1 MASEPRDTYNPTQTV
16 EPTVGAP
23 NDYATVHADSG
34 SFGGQVAA
42 ATEGLGQKVQQAG
55 QDTFNT
61 AMQFQGQLNEIAATK
76 GEADLAELQGNIKS
90 EYQSKEG
97 LEAVAA
103 HPDYVQ
109 KLRDAQDQV
118 MGTMPNVAAKRSFA
132 MLTARSTAY
141 GIRDMGDYAAT
152 QFKIAQKRSTTAGLN
167 LAQDQAGDPA
177 VANDPQRFADVQQ
190 SIKFYAQK
198 SLQDDGMV
206 PVGADGKPSVDD
218 KGDIVFP
225 DTPAGNQAKV
235 MYDNTISTEMGK
247 AYVEKYKTLLNDP
260 QTGAD
265 KAWTDF
271 QQNRDDIPP
280 QATAQI
286 LAMIRPRVID
296 SQTRG
301 IADSVIAGVHNG
313 YQATLSGSQPSTGG
327 IAATNQANNN
337 PGNLRVP
344 GSTTQFQQFATPAAG
359 LQAIDHQLGLYVS
372 RGNNTISGMISTYA
386 PPGDHNNTPAY
397 IAAVSQRTG
406 IDPNKPISSTDIPK
420 IRDAIVQVETG
431 GRAPGKSTNGQ
442 PPTNQNGGFMS
453 QADYFRTH
461 LDDVLSQARQRATTA
476 GLEPMA
482 VDQAVSRTYTEV
494 QKVISQQD
502 LSDRAN
508 VDLVQRAINGDL
520 SNGQKPVT
528 EQELMNISPDVKQ
541 AYQTVQMR
549 DPFSASNVVNRM
561 LPNNAKGNAKD
572 YGPQFWKYYD
582 GIESGH
588 ITNPTQLIAGAGP
601 GLSNVGIQVLNKEMA
616 NRNTPE
622 GQAASTA
629 QYNFL
634 KQLHN
639 NATGQSM
646 FPGTQSATLEQN
658 FVKQLPAVLQAI
670 QFAKANNVPQAK
682 MFDPNDPNYVGNAFE
697 MPDPEKVLKEASKS
711 NLYKFPGTQTSSID
725 TAKGNNDLLA
735 MIKNKQITPIQAR
748 QFALKKGWVVE
759 APPVPGAHDND

>member
-1 MASEPRDTYNPTQTV
+1 MATEPRDTYNPTQTV

-97 LEAVAA
+97 LEAVGA
-103 HPDYVQ
+103 HPEYVQ

-118 MGTMPNVAAKRSFA
+118 MDTMPNVAAKRSFA

-152 QFKIAQKRSTTAGLN
+152 QFKVAQKRSTTAGLN

-198 SLQDDGMV
+198 SLQDDGMI

-271 QQNRDDIPP
+271 QKNRDDIPP

-313 YQATLSGSQPSTGG
+313 YQTTIGGGQTDDKTAGYTEDGVSAIVTGAIPGARITNTVRTPQQNQAVNGVSNSLHMVGRALDFVPPPGMSLQDAATRIQQTNPNLKVVVEGPGADHSTGPHLHIQWG
-327 IAATNQANNN
+327 
-337 PGNLRVP
+337 P
-344 GSTTQFQQFATPAAG
+344 S
-359 LQAIDHQLGLYVS
+359 
-372 RGNNTISGMISTYA
+372 
-386 PPGDHNNTPAY
+386 
-397 IAAVSQRTG
+397 
-406 IDPNKPISSTDIPK
+406 
-420 IRDAIVQVETG
+420 
-431 GRAPGKSTNGQ
+431 NGQ

-453 QADYFRTH
+453 QADYYRTH
-461 LDDVLSQARQRATTA
+461 LDDIIEQAGKRAEAA
-476 GLEPMA
+476 GLEPLA
-482 VDQAVSRTYTEV
+482 VDQAKARTFTDV
-494 QKVISQQD
+494 QRLISQQD

-508 VDLVQRAINGDL
+508 VDLVQRAINGNL
-520 SNGQKPVT
+520 SNDQKPVT
-528 EQELMNISPDVKQ
+528 EQELMNISPEVKQ

-549 DPFSASNVVNRM
+549 DPLAASNVINRM

-572 YGPQFWKYYD
+572 YGPDFWKYYD

-616 NRNTPE
+616 DRNTPE
-622 GQAASTA
+622 GQSAATA

-646 FPGTQSATLEQN
+646 FPGVQSADLEKN
-658 FVKQLPAVLQAI
+658 FVKQLPAVLHAI

-697 MPDPEKVLKEASKS
+697 MPDPAKVVKEAQK
-711 NLYKFPGTQTSSID
+711 NLLNKFTNTSQSQSID
-725 TAKGNNDLLA
+725 TAKGNNDLLT
-735 MIKNKQITPIQAR
+735 MIKNKQITPVQAR

-759 APPVPGAHDND
+759 APPVPGPHDNE